1 MRYGFAGGSILCK
14 KASTQVTL
22 IVSMASC
29 AGYFGWLKA
38 ERTNHGKGDSMK
50 LTMKL
55 LALFFGIMLMNTAN
69 AESPRAQFNQM
80 VTQLQGNA
88 NDDALREK
96 IIKQAQKLKPVP
108 VVSEEVKRRM
118 ALGTTALENA
128 RTVTDYQNA
137 AKEFEQATLAAPWY
151 GDAYLNLGVA
161 QDKAENYDAALRNLK
176 FAQLASPDE
185 KWIKASIDQVE
196 IRKKKAQ
203 VLKEEA
209 AKGPA
214 MVRIPNKN
222 YEIGKY
228 EVTQAEWRAVM
239 GNNPSNFSNC
249 GDTCPVEQVNWDDIQ
264 TFLQKL
270 NAKSGRQYR
279 LPTEAEWEYA
289 CYGGNQTEYCG
300 GNDLNEVAWTG
311 SNSENKTHPVGQ
323 KKANGFGLYDM
334 TGNVWERMND
344 CWEGDCTKRVLRGG
358 SWNFRSETSRAA
370 FRSRFGSA
378 TRYVLIGFRLARTLP

>member
-1 MRYGFAGGSILCK
+1 
-14 KASTQVTL
+14 
-22 IVSMASC
+22 
-29 AGYFGWLKA
+29 
-38 ERTNHGKGDSMK
+38 MK
-50 LTMKL
+50 RTMKV
-55 LALFFGIMLMNTAN
+55 LALFIGMLLVNTAI
-69 AESPRAQFNQM
+69 AESPRAQFKQM
-80 VTQLQGNA
+80 VIQLQGNVS
-88 NDDALREK
+88 DDALREK
-96 IIKQAQKLKPVP
+96 IIRQAQKLKPAP
-108 VVSEEVKRRM
+108 VVSEEVKQHM
-118 ALGTTALENA
+118 MLGATALA
-128 RTVTDYQNA
+128 SAKTVTDYQNA

-185 KWIKASIDQVE
+185 KWIKVSIEQVE

-249 GDTCPVEQVNWDDIQ
+249 GDACPVEQVNWDDIQ

-311 SNSENKTHPVGQ
+311 SNSDNKTHPVGQ
-323 KKANGFGLYDM
+323 KKANGYGLYDM
-334 TGNVWERMND
+334 TGNVWERMSD
-344 CWEGDCTKRVLRGG
+344 CWEGDCAKRVLRGG
-358 SWNFRSETSRAA
+358 SYNFRPETSRAA
-370 FRSRFGSA
+370 FRSRFGAA